1 MEQNLSAAL
10 QITVIGMSLV
20 FMAII
25 LLWGFMALLVR
36 LVRSPSDSKS
46 ILSAEELERK
56 RRAAA
61 VAVTLALS
69 QEEEVSFEPQE
80 FPLPP
85 TALVSAWQAV
95 MRTSML
101 GKRGSRK

>member
-1 MEQNLSAAL
+1 MGNNLNIAI
-10 QITVIGMSLV
+10 QITAIGMSLV
-20 FMAII
+20 FAAII

-36 LVRSPSDSKS
+36 LVRSPADLKS
-46 ILSAEELERK
+46 TISREELERK
-56 RRAAA
+56 QRAAA
-61 VAVTLALS
+61 VAVTLGLS
-69 QEEEVSFEPQE
+69 LKEKSFEPQE

-101 GKRGSRK
+101 GKRGSRR

>member
-1 MEQNLSAAL
+1 MEHNLSVAL

-20 FMAII
+20 FLAII
-25 LLWGFMALLVR
+25 LLWGLMALLVR
-36 LVRSPSDSKS
+36 VGKFRSDV
-46 ILSAEELERK
+46 LGALNREEMERK
-56 RRAAA
+56 SRAAAAA
-61 VAVTLALS
+61 VALGLAM
-69 QEEEVSFEPQE
+69 EAESFEPQE